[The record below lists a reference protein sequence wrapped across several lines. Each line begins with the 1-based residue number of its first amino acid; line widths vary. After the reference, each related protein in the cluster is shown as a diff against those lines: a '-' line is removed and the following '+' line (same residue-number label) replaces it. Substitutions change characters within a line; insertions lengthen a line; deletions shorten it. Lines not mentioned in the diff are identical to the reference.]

1 MFSKYSEDKRKPL
14 TELYNLML
22 DGDKDLARKKQL
34 RSELRSMGMT
44 KFPFSLRKEKF
55 KPMGEW

>member
-1 MFSKYSEDKRKPL
+1 MFPEDKRKPL

-22 DGDKDLARKKQL
+22 DGDKDLTRKKQL
-34 RSELRSMGMT
+34 KSELRNMGLLSL
-44 KFPFSLRKEKF
+44 PFSLNKKKF